1 VKRIAENNA
10 ENCVEIIARLI
21 VGTISSKSLSEA
33 VALVRSMPLL
43 VKSVLIGLFSKV
55 ASAKPNSATKCSL
68 SEQGA
73 LFKVSLG
80 RLAAMIIAL
89 ALTFGA
95 SGAQAATDW
104 LDEEPEFLRV
114 DEAFRLT
121 AELNPNRTIV
131 ARWQMPPGYYLYQHQ
146 FSFQLSA
153 GQSGAMLAEAKIPE
167 GKTKVDEYFG
177 EVEVYYDQVEIE
189 VPLIGNPADGATISI
204 NYQGCADLGLCYP
217 PETRDFAFTPTG
229 LIPADQ
235 ASQFAADTSFGG
247 GAARDTDT
255 NSGSNAASTPALGTA
270 PNGAETEDRELAR
283 VLAEESYAYSWAIF
297 FLLGI
302 GLAFTPCVFPM
313 VPILSSIIVGEGEGL
328 SKSRA
333 FSLSMAYVLGMAL
346 TYALV
351 GSLVGLFGAE
361 LNLQA
366 KLQSPAVLITFAVVF
381 VGLAGSMFGFYELA
395 LPQGLQQ
402 WLNERSGA
410 QGGGRHPSV
419 FVMGALSSLV
429 VSPCI
434 SAPLAG
440 ALIYISNTGDV
451 VLGGS
456 TLFAL
461 GMGMGVP
468 LLVVGGSGGHWL
480 PRAGAWMNLVK
491 GAFGVG
497 LLGVAVWLLERLLPG
512 SMVLAL
518 WAILLLGS
526 GVFLGALDFT
536 AKDTTSKLSQM
547 VGLIMLMW
555 GAFCLVG
562 AASGAVDPLQ
572 PLKFASTQ
580 RGGSAG
586 AGQVNEVQ
594 WQPVKSLEQVEGLIL
609 ASDKPVMLDLYAD
622 WCISCKIME
631 RNVFPAPEVASLL
644 QQYTLL
650 KADVTANDEIDRA
663 LLKHF
668 GLFGP
673 PSMVFFDEDAREI
686 EEFRVQGEVD
696 VARFSAHLARVLAA
710 SKI

>member
-1 VKRIAENNA
+1 M
-10 ENCVEIIARLI
+10 
-21 VGTISSKSLSEA
+21 GTILSKSLDKA
-33 VALVRSMPLL
+33 VALVRSMLL
-43 VKSVLIGLFSKV
+43 LDRAVWVSLFSKV
-55 ASAKPNSATKCSL
+55 VALVQPNSGARCSF
-68 SEQGA
+68 SELCA
-73 LFKVSLG
+73 LFTVSLG
-80 RLAAMIIAL
+80 RLAAIMIAL
-89 ALTFGA
+89 ALTFGVSA
-95 SGAQAATDW
+95 AQAASDW

-217 PETRDFAFTPTG
+217 PETRDFAFTPAG
-229 LIPADQ
+229 LIPAAQ
-235 ASQFAADTSFGG
+235 ASQFTADTSFGG
-247 GAARDTDT
+247 EAARDIGTD
-255 NSGSNAASTPALGTA
+255 SNASSTAALGTA

-333 FSLSMAYVLGMAL
+333 LSLSMAYVLGMAL

-497 LLGVAVWLLERLLPG
+497 LLGVAIWLLERLLPG

-518 WAILLLGS
+518 WAMLLLGS
-526 GVFLGALDFT
+526 GVFLGALDFS
-536 AKDTTSKLSQM
+536 AKDTSSTFRQM

-572 PLKFASTQ
+572 PLKFASA
-580 RGGSAG
+580 RGGVAVSG
-586 AGQVNEVQ
+586 SNEVQ

-631 RNVFPAPEVASLL
+631 RNVFPAPEVVSLL
-644 QQYTLL
+644 QQFTLL

-663 LLKHF
+663 LLKRF

-673 PSMVFFDEDAREI
+673 PSMVFFDEDAGEI

>member
-1 VKRIAENNA
+1 M
-10 ENCVEIIARLI
+10 
-21 VGTISSKSLSEA
+21 GTIFFNSLSGG
-33 VALVRSMPLL
+33 VALIKSALAPFTMLSMNFSLLKQGLMPKLGWVRFF
-43 VKSVLIGLFSKV
+43 SVMI
-55 ASAKPNSATKCSL
+55 
-68 SEQGA
+68 
-73 LFKVSLG
+73 
-80 RLAAMIIAL
+80 AA
-89 ALTFGA
+89 ALTFGV
-95 SGAQAATDW
+95 SGIQAATDW

-121 AELNPNRTIV
+121 AELNANRTIV
-131 ARWQMPPGYYLYQHQ
+131 ARWQMPLGYYLYQHQ
-146 FSFQLSA
+146 FAFQLSA
-153 GQSGAMLAEAKIPE
+153 DQGGAMLAEAKIPE

-177 EVEVYYDQVEIE
+177 QVEVYYDQVEIA
-189 VPLIGNPADGATISI
+189 VPLIGSPTDGAIISI

-217 PETRDFAFTPTG
+217 PETRDFTFTSAG
-229 LIPADQ
+229 LVPADQ
-235 ASQFAADTSFGG
+235 ASEFGVDTSIG
-247 GAARDTDT
+247 GAPSLDNRSSSIPAI
-255 NSGSNAASTPALGTA
+255 GKAA
-270 PNGAETEDRELAR
+270 NGAETEDRELAR

-313 VPILSSIIVGEGEGL
+313 VPILSSIIIGEGEGL

-333 FSLSMAYVLGMAL
+333 FSLSLAYVLGMAL

-402 WLNERSGA
+402 WLGERSGA

-497 LLGVAVWLLERLLPG
+497 LLGVAMWLLERLLPG
-512 SMVLAL
+512 TVVLAL

-547 VGLIMLMW
+547 IGLIMLMW

-562 AASGAVDPLQ
+562 AASGAFDPLQ
-572 PLKFASTQ
+572 PLKFASTYG
-580 RGGSAG
+580 GGSAG
-586 AGQVNEVQ
+586 AGESNEVQ

-622 WCISCKIME
+622 WCISCKVME

-673 PSMVFFDEDAREI
+673 PSMVFFDENAREI

-710 SKI
+710 SET

>member
-1 VKRIAENNA
+1 MTEKSISLAWRSALGLLSNLNFGK
-10 ENCVEIIARLI
+10 ARPI
-21 VGTISSKSLSEA
+21 
-33 VALVRSMPLL
+33 LL
-43 VKSVLIGLFSKV
+43 LL
-55 ASAKPNSATKCSL
+55 
-68 SEQGA
+68 
-73 LFKVSLG
+73 
-80 RLAAMIIAL
+80 AL
-89 ALTFGA
+89 ALT
-95 SGAQAATDW
+95 SGFSAVQAETGW
-104 LDEEPEFLRV
+104 LEEEPEFLRV
-114 DEAFRLT
+114 DEAFRLS
-121 AELNPNRTIV
+121 AELRADRTIV

-146 FSFQLSA
+146 FAFKLSA
-153 GQSGAMLAEAKIPE
+153 DQSGAMLAEAQIPP

-177 EVEVYYDQVEIE
+177 EVEVYYGQVQIE
-189 VPLIGNPADGATISI
+189 VPLIGSPGPGATINI

-217 PETRDFAFTPTG
+217 PETRAFTFTSTG

-235 ASQFAADTSFGG
+235 ASDVGNLLAG
-247 GAARDTDT
+247 GAAFNDATD
-255 NSGSNAASTPALGTA
+255 AAPESAPASVTG
-270 PNGAETEDRELAR
+270 PVNGAETEDRELAR

-333 FSLSMAYVLGMAL
+333 FSLSLAYVLGMAL

-366 KLQSPAVLITFAVVF
+366 KLQSPVVLITFAVVF

-402 WLNERSGA
+402 WLGERSGA
-410 QGGGRHPSV
+410 QDGGRHPSV

-440 ALIYISNTGDV
+440 ALIYISNTSDV

-480 PRAGAWMNLVK
+480 PRAGAWMNVVK

-497 LLGVAVWLLERLLPG
+497 LLGVAIWLLERLLPG
-512 SMVLAL
+512 SVVLAL

-526 GVFLGALDFT
+526 GVFLGALDFSS
-536 AKDTTSKLSQM
+536 KDTASKFSQM

-562 AASGAVDPLQ
+562 AASGAIDPLQ
-572 PLKFASTQ
+572 PLKFSSAYSSGGASAIE
-580 RGGSAG
+580 R
-586 AGQVNEVQ
+586 NEVQ
-594 WQPVKSLEQVEGLIL
+594 WQPVKGVEQVEGLIL

-622 WCISCKIME
+622 WCISCKTME
-631 RNVFPAPEVASLL
+631 RNVFPAPEVAQLL
-644 QQYTLL
+644 KQYTLL
-650 KADVTANDEIDRA
+650 RADVTANDDIDRA

-668 GLFGP
+668 NLFGP
-673 PSMVFFDEDAREI
+673 PSMVFFAGDASEI
-686 EEFRVQGEVD
+686 KEFRVQGEVD
-696 VARFSAHLARVLAA
+696 VQRFAAHLARVLAA
-710 SKI
+710 SEI

>member
-1 VKRIAENNA
+1 M
-10 ENCVEIIARLI
+10 
-21 VGTISSKSLSEA
+21 GTIFFNSLSGG
-33 VALVRSMPLL
+33 VALIKSALAPFTMFSMN
-43 VKSVLIGLFSKV
+43 FS
-55 ASAKPNSATKCSL
+55 
-68 SEQGA
+68 
-73 LFKVSLG
+73 LFKQGPMQKLGWVRFSL
-80 RLAAMIIAL
+80 LMIAA
-89 ALTFGA
+89 ALTLGV

-121 AELNPNRTIV
+121 AELNANRTIV

-146 FSFQLSA
+146 FAFQLSA
-153 GQSGAMLAEAKIPE
+153 DQGGAMLAEAKIPE

-177 EVEVYYDQVEIE
+177 QVEVYYDQVEIA
-189 VPLIGNPADGATISI
+189 VPLIGSPTDGAIISI

-217 PETRDFAFTPTG
+217 PETRDFTFTSAG
-229 LIPADQ
+229 LVPIDQ
-235 ASQFAADTSFGG
+235 ASEFGVDTSIG
-247 GAARDTDT
+247 GAPSLDNRSSSIPAI
-255 NSGSNAASTPALGTA
+255 GKAA
-270 PNGAETEDRELAR
+270 NGAETEDRELAR
-283 VLAEESYAYSWAIF
+283 VLAEESHAYSWAIF

-333 FSLSMAYVLGMAL
+333 FSLSLAYVLGMAL

-402 WLNERSGA
+402 WLGERSGA

-480 PRAGAWMNLVK
+480 PRTGAWMNLVK

-497 LLGVAVWLLERLLPG
+497 LLGVAIWLLERLLPG

-536 AKDTTSKLSQM
+536 VKDATSKFSQM

-572 PLKFASTQ
+572 PLKFASSYG
-580 RGGSAG
+580 GGSAG
-586 AGQVNEVQ
+586 AGESNEVQ

-622 WCISCKIME
+622 WCISCKVME

-673 PSMVFFDEDAREI
+673 PSMVFFDEDVREI

>member
-1 VKRIAENNA
+1 M
-10 ENCVEIIARLI
+10 
-21 VGTISSKSLSEA
+21 GTIFSNSLA
-33 VALVRSMPLL
+33 GGVALI
-43 VKSVLIGLFSKV
+43 KS
-55 ASAKPNSATKCSL
+55 ASALLKPALAPFAMFSTKFIL
-68 SEQGA
+68 LKQGA
-73 LFKVSLG
+73 LPKLSWACLYSV
-80 RLAAMIIAL
+80 IIAA
-89 ALTFGA
+89 ALTFA
-95 SGAQAATDW
+95 VPGAQAATDW

-121 AELNPNRTIV
+121 AELNANRSIV

-153 GQSGAMLAEAKIPE
+153 GQSGAMLAEAKIPP

-177 EVEVYYDQVEIE
+177 EVEVYYGQVEIE
-189 VPLIGNPADGATISI
+189 VPLIGRPANGATISV

-217 PETRDFAFTPTG
+217 PETRDFIFTPAG
-229 LIPADQ
+229 LVPADQ
-235 ASQFAADTSFGG
+235 AAQFAADTSL
-247 GAARDTDT
+247 ARGTGLDTAP
-255 NSGSNAASTPALGTA
+255 NAQAQSSSTTALGTT
-270 PNGAETEDRELAR
+270 PSGAETEDRELAR

-366 KLQSPAVLITFAVVF
+366 KLQSPAVLISFAVVF

-402 WLNERSGA
+402 WLGERSGA
-410 QGGGRHPSV
+410 QSGGRHPSV

-497 LLGVAVWLLERLLPG
+497 LLGVAIWLLERLLPG
-512 SMVLAL
+512 AVVLAL
-518 WAILLLGS
+518 WAMLLLGS
-526 GVFLGALDFT
+526 GVFLGALDFS
-536 AKDTTSKLSQM
+536 AKDTSSKFSQM
-547 VGLIMLMW
+547 VGLIMLLW

-562 AASGAVDPLQ
+562 AASGAIDPLQ
-572 PLKFASTQ
+572 PLKFTSAHD
-580 RGGSAG
+580 GGSALG
-586 AGQVNEVQ
+586 AGESDELQ
-594 WQPVKSLEQVEGLIL
+594 WQPVKSVAQVEGLIL

-622 WCISCKIME
+622 WCISCKTME

-644 QQYTLL
+644 HQYTLL
-650 KADVTANDEIDRA
+650 RADVTANDDIDRA

-673 PSMVFFDEDAREI
+673 PSMVFFDGDAREI
-686 EEFRVQGEVD
+686 EEFRVQGEVG
-696 VARFSAHLARVLAA
+696 VARFSAHLARILATFE
-710 SKI
+710 I

>member
-1 VKRIAENNA
+1 
-10 ENCVEIIARLI
+10 
-21 VGTISSKSLSEA
+21 VGTIFSNTLSFG
-33 VALVRSMPLL
+33 VALLKLAFSGLSFLGLAIRGGANRGRA
-43 VKSVLIGLFSKV
+43 KSISPPQQFIHGRGLWGQLGKGRISSWLIAVILAFGLS
-55 ASAKPNSATKCSL
+55 SAH
-68 SEQGA
+68 GA
-73 LFKVSLG
+73 NN
-80 RLAAMIIAL
+80 
-89 ALTFGA
+89 
-95 SGAQAATDW
+95 W

-121 AELNPNRTIV
+121 AELQADRTIV

-146 FSFQLSA
+146 FGFNLA
-153 GQSGAMLAEAKIPE
+153 TDQSGAMLAEAKIPQ

-177 EVEVYYDQVEIE
+177 EVEVYYDQVEIV
-189 VPLIGNPADGATISI
+189 VPLVGSPTDGTTISI

-217 PETRDFAFTPTG
+217 PESRDFTFTSTG

-235 ASQFAADTSFGG
+235 ASGFGADTSFGG
-247 GAARDTDT
+247 GAAQDQ
-255 NSGSNAASTPALGTA
+255 GSTIGAVSSATSPTA
-270 PNGAETEDRELAR
+270 NVAGIAETEDRELAR

-333 FSLSMAYVLGMAL
+333 FSLSLAYVLGMAL

-366 KLQSPAVLITFAVVF
+366 KLQSPAVLITFAAVF

-402 WLNERSGA
+402 WLGERSGA
-410 QGGGRHPSV
+410 QSGGRHPSV

-451 VLGGS
+451 ILGGS

-491 GAFGVG
+491 GAFAVG
-497 LLGVAVWLLERLLPG
+497 LLGVAIWLLERLLPG
-512 SMVLAL
+512 AVVLVL

-536 AKDTTSKLSQM
+536 NKDTSGKFSQM
-547 VGLIMLMW
+547 VGLIMLLW

-562 AASGAVDPLQ
+562 AASGAIDPLQ
-572 PLKFASTQ
+572 PLKFAS
-580 RGGSAG
+580 GHSASGAG
-586 AGQVNEVQ
+586 AGEANEVQ
-594 WQPVKSLEQVEGLIL
+594 WQPVKSVEQVEGLIL

-622 WCISCKIME
+622 WCISCKTME
-631 RNVFPAPEVASLL
+631 RNVFPAPEVARLL
-644 QQYTLL
+644 RQYTLL
-650 KADVTANDEIDRA
+650 RADVTANDDIDRV

-673 PSMVFFDEDAREI
+673 PSMVFFDGEAREI

-696 VARFSAHLARVLAA
+696 VRRFSAHLARVLADF
-710 SKI
+710 KT

>member
-1 VKRIAENNA
+1 M
-10 ENCVEIIARLI
+10 
-21 VGTISSKSLSEA
+21 GTILSKSLDKA
-33 VALVRSMPLL
+33 VALVRSMLL
-43 VKSVLIGLFSKV
+43 LDRAVWVSLFSKV
-55 ASAKPNSATKCSL
+55 VALVQPNSGARCSF
-68 SEQGA
+68 SERGA
-73 LFKVSLG
+73 LFTVSLG
-80 RLAAMIIAL
+80 RLAAIMIAL
-89 ALTFGA
+89 ALTFGVSA
-95 SGAQAATDW
+95 AQAASDW

-114 DEAFRLT
+114 NEAFRLT

-217 PETRDFAFTPTG
+217 PETRDFAFTPAG
-229 LIPADQ
+229 LIPAAQ
-235 ASQFAADTSFGG
+235 ASQFTADTSFGG
-247 GAARDTDT
+247 EAARDIGTD
-255 NSGSNAASTPALGTA
+255 SNASSTAALGTA

-333 FSLSMAYVLGMAL
+333 LSLSMAYVLGMAL

-497 LLGVAVWLLERLLPG
+497 LLGVAIWLLERLLPG

-518 WAILLLGS
+518 WAMLLLGS
-526 GVFLGALDFT
+526 GVFLGALDFS
-536 AKDTTSKLSQM
+536 AKDTSSTFRQM

-572 PLKFASTQ
+572 PLKFASA
-580 RGGSAG
+580 RGGVAVSG
-586 AGQVNEVQ
+586 SNEVQ

-631 RNVFPAPEVASLL
+631 RNVFPAPEVVSLL
-644 QQYTLL
+644 QQFTLL

-663 LLKHF
+663 LLKRF

-673 PSMVFFDEDAREI
+673 PSMVFFDEDAGEI